1 MVSLAA
7 TFSRLEFLY
16 LSLWSPLTNLP
27 GSFDSEFDVKLTLS
41 INVILYVIVLRFSF
55 LFFSFFF
62 GDSYRKCFVL
72 LCVLH

>member
-55 LFFSFFF
+55 LSFFF
-62 GDSYRKCFVL
+62 FW
-72 LCVLH
+72 